1 MQVYRFDRPQHLRT
15 AVLALAGAEP
25 ALSPQELSRR
35 LYRQFGCSPAALVAE
50 LSPVQAAAL
59 RRELQRRGSTALL
72 TLLFGEEQ

>member
-15 AVLALAGAEP
+15 AVLALAAEP
-25 ALSPQELSRR
+25 ALSPQEISRR